1 MQLLI
6 YANIFFTDWVLRPL
20 SKFEIEIKD
29 PLLD

>member
-6 YANIFFTDWVLRPL
+6 YANRFFTDWVLRPL
-20 SKFEIEIKD
+20 SNFKIEIKD